1 MELLGVNVKG
11 VEIKINEPL
20 DNLLMTLGK
29 WRLKDDGIEIKSKDN
44 MVKELII
51 YNREDIQ
58 LIFSDNNIVSVQDI
72 LNINIDWTNKKV
84 TNCVLRIQSRWN
96 SIGVVLKIDRYL
108 KVIITDR

>member
-1 MELLGVNVKG
+1 MELLGVSVKG
-11 VEIKINEPL
+11 VEIKINKPL
-20 DNLLMTLGK
+20 DNLLMTSGK
-29 WRLKDDGIEIKSKDN
+29 WRLKDGGIEIKSKDN

-58 LIFSDNNIVSVQDI
+58 LILSDNNIVSVQDI

-84 TNCVLRIQSRWN
+84 TNCFLRIQSRWN
-96 SIGVVLKIDRYL
+96 SVGVVLKIDRYL